1 MDISSIRPPEAS
13 GPTLCHAYVTV
24 LFDTIPVLPTG
35 DTGVHPEP
43 MIWAVGILSDRLPD
57 YLGAWPCSG
66 PKDSLWLSIAED
78 LKSRGA
84 ERIRCAIGPD
94 PLEIQAAF
102 EAHYPHPHQ
111 HCTALPLSGRSVDPS
126 WIEALPPG
134 HRPHVERALEVGRL
148 LGARLQRA
156 VARHGR
162 FAYPAAA
169 AELLRS
175 TADRFIYA
183 HWPEPSALPLPTPRQ
198 TARHDGMSFSA

>member
-13 GPTLCHAYVTV
+13 GPTLCHSYVAV
-24 LFDTIPVLPTG
+24 LFDTFPVPPTG

-43 MIWAVGILSDRLPD
+43 MIWAVGILSDQLPD

-84 ERIRCAIGPD
+84 ERIRCAIGPA

-102 EAHYPHPHQ
+102 AAHYPRQ
-111 HCTALPLSGRSVDPS
+111 HCTALPLSERSVDPS

-134 HRPHVERALEVGRL
+134 HRLHVERALEVSRQ
-148 LGARLQRA
+148 LGPRLQRA

-162 FAYPAAA
+162 FAHPAAA
-169 AELLRS
+169 QAFLHRS
-175 TADRFIYA
+175 ANRFIDA
-183 HWPEPSALPLPTPRQ
+183 HWPEPSALPLPTQRQ
-198 TARHDGMSFSA
+198 TARHDGMAFSA